1 MNGNKKKEEKQRV
14 RRDTKSG
21 IQETRLDFCFNI
33 FFRAHR
39 RDSYLNEL

>member
-1 MNGNKKKEEKQRV
+1 MNGNIKKEEKQRV

-33 FFRAHR
+33 FLEHI
-39 RDSYLNEL
+39 DETLI